1 MPAAHTESSAGGT
14 SQGLPPTP
22 DLPLDTLAAWAQQ
35 ESRYALVFLDPE
47 GQVLGL
53 TPAASQLLGYRPD
66 ELVGRSF
73 SQFFTRRDVAL
84 ELHLQELNVAQR
96 VGHSED
102 DRWHRRKNGSLV
114 WISGGVTP
122 VRAADGTLLGFVKV
136 MADRTDI
143 RTQIEALEHRIA
155 ALGRERRDGFKP
167 MAHEFANL
175 LGTATQSLNA
185 LRRAAPGARA
195 SLEDSL
201 SAQLAAL
208 SRLTRDLQA
217 PRESGGH
224 PALRLDTF
232 ALQPV
237 LQQVVDACMARA
249 QAAGLTLEL
258 LLPEGVID
266 LVADRERVHQVVLN
280 LVTNAI
286 KYTPAGGRVWVHASV
301 EGESAL
307 VRVQDTGIG
316 ADGHL
321 LQQLSALLSTDAPSL
336 PIEFGTAGIGLAVM
350 RDLVALHGGTLE
362 IRSDGN
368 GRGCTFGVRLP
379 LLGPQPGTD
388 LH

>member
-208 SRLTRDLQA
+208 EVWSSSATLVPLVATLVMMNARYVLYGAAIQPWLSQARPAQSAASLYLLGDGNWALAMREYHAGYRDAGFILGSGLASFLPWVLGTLAGHGLAHSVPNPAAWGLDFMLVAFAAAIGLSMWKGRSDLA
-217 PRESGGH
+217 PV
-224 PALRLDTF
+224 A
-232 ALQPV
+232 V
-237 LQQVVDACMARA
+237 
-249 QAAGLTLEL
+249 AAG
-258 LLPEGVID
+258 
-266 LVADRERVHQVVLN
+266 VAWLFHRFV
-280 LVTNAI
+280 
-286 KYTPAGGRVWVHASV
+286 P
-301 EGESAL
+301 
-307 VRVQDTGIG
+307 G
-316 ADGHL
+316 AWYIL
-321 LQQLSALLSTDAPSL
+321 A
-336 PIEFGTAGIGLAVM
+336 AGIAAGCVGAI
-350 RDLVALHGGTLE
+350 RHG
-362 IRSDGN
+362 R
-368 GRGCTFGVRLP
+368 
-379 LLGPQPGTD
+379 
-388 LH
+388 